1 MSSGCRP
8 GQQGGECNLCGVSC
22 GAGLG
27 GYEPHACHGGR
38 AGGPVR
44 ACADVFPGAG
54 AEQTPGSSI
63 SAPQAQRLS
72 HFLDFSFTYFT
83 ATHSDNYFCFLCA
96 FLCWAP
102 FNPGNN
108 LLAAFPREVQTERC
122 EKRPSAWGHLEAAS
136 FQGPY
141 SSVGKTAPKHSGCH
155 IRATITSHLGLAVS
169 FPWTTKL
176 TMRGLPAGCVLMVS
190 GWRKLKVLPSVSKSA
205 VSVQD
210 ELEPSPAPNIEK

>member
-1 MSSGCRP
+1 MFRPVLWFVAPRRKQIALAGRLKFGGTLTFFYLVRTPTLLQLMLISKQMSSGCRP

-108 LLAAFPREVQTERC
+108 LL
-122 EKRPSAWGHLEAAS
+122 
-136 FQGPY
+136 
-141 SSVGKTAPKHSGCH
+141 GK
-155 IRATITSHLGLAVS
+155 
-169 FPWTTKL
+169 
-176 TMRGLPAGCVLMVS
+176 
-190 GWRKLKVLPSVSKSA
+190 
-205 VSVQD
+205 
-210 ELEPSPAPNIEK
+210 